1 MSPEEMEKAINAPD
15 LIDKFVKPVYP
26 YGATH
31 PLVIP
36 DDPPQHVPSFWETIP
51 PDMVAI
57 VFIIIIAILTIW
69 LIRKED

>member
-1 MSPEEMEKAINAPD
+1 MTQEEIINAPD
-15 LIDKFVKPVYP
+15 LIDKAATYSGVY
-26 YGATH
+26 GSKH

-36 DDPPQHVPSFWETIP
+36 DRVPQHVPSFWETIP
-51 PDMVAI
+51 PDTVAI